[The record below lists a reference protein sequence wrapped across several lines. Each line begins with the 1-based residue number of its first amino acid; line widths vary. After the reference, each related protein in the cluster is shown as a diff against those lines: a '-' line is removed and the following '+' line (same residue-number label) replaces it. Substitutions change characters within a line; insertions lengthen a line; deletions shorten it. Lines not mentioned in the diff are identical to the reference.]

1 MSVRTPRGSKDGKGV
16 ESNSGKSGT
25 RSLEADSKA
34 PRLGASRRRT
44 PVSLSGLLRRFAFF
58 LPTQVGHCDDGAG
71 AIVCCVCSH
80 WCVRRGVQFHK
91 YR

>member
-16 ESNSGKSGT
+16 ESNSGKSDT

-58 LPTQVGHCDDGAG
+58 YLHRLVTVTTVLVRLCV
-71 AIVCCVCSH
+71 VCA
-80 WCVRRGVQFHK
+80 RIGV
-91 YR
+91 